1 MSLASRRPLS
11 QALPLVSRRSLHHW
25 LIMVPATTKLCILL
39 ATQRRQNYRVD
50 ACPRQ
55 HNRRYP
61 QNSSGSVITATV
73 VDNNGFPVK
82 GVTVNFT
89 SRTNSAEMTNGG
101 QAVTNE
107 QGKVTVTYTNTR
119 SSIESGA
126 RPDTVEASL
135 ENGSSTLSTSINVNA
150 DASTAHLTLL
160 QALLIQSPQATLPIC
175 ILR

>member
-1 MSLASRRPLS
+1 MTP
-11 QALPLVSRRSLHHW
+11 
-25 LIMVPATTKLCILL
+25 VPDSIIAGT
-39 ATQRRQNYRVD
+39 
-50 ACPRQ
+50 
-55 HNRRYP
+55 P

-89 SRTNSAEMTNGG
+89 SRTKTNGG

-107 QGKVTVTYTNTR
+107 QGKATVTYTNTR

-160 QALLIQSPQATLPIC
+160 QALF
-175 ILR
+175 

>member
-1 MSLASRRPLS
+1 MTP
-11 QALPLVSRRSLHHW
+11 
-25 LIMVPATTKLCILL
+25 VPDSIIAGT
-39 ATQRRQNYRVD
+39 
-50 ACPRQ
+50 
-55 HNRRYP
+55 P
-61 QNSSGSVITATV
+61 QNSFGSVITATV

-107 QGKVTVTYTNTR
+107 QGKATITYTNTR
-119 SSIESGA
+119 LDRIRSET
-126 RPDTVEASL
+126 DTVEASL

-160 QALLIQSPQATLPIC
+160 HALFDTVSAGETTSLYIEVKDNYGNGVPSI
-175 ILR
+175 R